1 MRMEHKVLRSP
12 VKAVLRMVFPSQCLA
27 CGQIVVSDV
36 NDAPGQRSSTDLCPG
51 CWQDTQ
57 FIAGLAC
64 DCCGAPLPDDGSEH
78 DRDAKCDDCMM
89 IARPWHGGRAAILYS
104 GVGRQLVLTFKH
116 GDRPDLAPALAGWL
130 SVAAAPVIRPG
141 MIVAPVPLHFRR
153 LLKRRYN
160 QSALLAR
167 HLAMARGLPHIPDL
181 LQRSRHT
188 SAQNHR
194 GVMDRFANIAGAIRI
209 NPRRISRVAARPVL
223 LVDDVMTSGAT
234 LAAATEALLAAGSGP
249 VFVAVLARAVKDD

>member
-1 MRMEHKVLRSP
+1 MEHKVLRRP

-27 CGQIVVSDV
+27 CGQIVVSEA
-36 NDAPGQRSSTDLCPG
+36 NDTHNRHSPTDLCPE
-51 CWQDTQ
+51 CWQETQ

-64 DCCGAPLPDDGSEH
+64 TRCGAPLPDDGSEH
-78 DRDAKCDDCMM
+78 HQDATCDDCL
-89 IARPWHGGRAAILYS
+89 ITPRPWQGGRAAVLYS
-104 GVGRQLVLTFKH
+104 GAGRKLVLTLKH

-130 SVAAAPVIRPG
+130 SGAVAPVIRPG

-181 LQRSRHT
+181 LQRNRYT
-188 SAQNHR
+188 SPQDHR
-194 GVMDRFANIAGAIRI
+194 SVTDRFANISGAIRA
-209 NPRRISRVAARPVL
+209 NPRRISRIAAKPVL

-234 LAAATEALLAAGSGP
+234 LSAASEALLAAGSGP